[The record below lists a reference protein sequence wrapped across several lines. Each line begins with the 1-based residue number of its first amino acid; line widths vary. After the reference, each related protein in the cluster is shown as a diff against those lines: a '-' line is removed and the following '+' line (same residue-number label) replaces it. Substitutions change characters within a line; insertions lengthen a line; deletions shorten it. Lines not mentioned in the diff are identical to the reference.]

1 MKSVISFQLPSNLN
15 EVLDEIA
22 KLEDRSK
29 GSVIRKVISDYVQ
42 DYLDLKTAQKRSAD
56 NKKGKSKS
64 ISLEALTKKYQL

>member
-1 MKSVISFQLPSNLN
+1 MKSIISFQLPSPLN
-15 EVLDEIA
+15 QALEEIA

-29 GSVIRKVISDYVQ
+29 GSVIRKVITDYVQ

-64 ISLEALTKKYQL
+64 VSLNSLTKKYKL